1 MSFAPSGDFAG
12 VRERFRHRPKHMTR
26 PTSRLGNAAIWTR
39 WSGPSLP
46 MLVVASLLCLGVANI
61 VTRAN
66 FREAEDGVLWVQAAE
81 GVVAADIADGT
92 PAAGV
97 GLSRGD
103 VLLAIDDQPI
113 QEVADVVRSLH
124 ASPAGTAARY
134 TVLRLGAREVVD
146 LQVAPIPSGA
156 RPFYFL
162 LASIGIFTLLVGGA
176 VRLRRPRDPATL
188 HFFWLS
194 VAFFGLFTFSFS
206 GRLDRLDWIFYWG
219 DAISLLLLPA
229 LFLHFALIFPERTRR
244 WTAGAGRVLVPLIYV
259 PAVLLGAARA
269 IALARSSDNAPLF
282 VGVIATL
289 DRLDYVYLIGC
300 LVAGLFVLSRAL
312 AEVRSITSRRQL
324 RWIAWGT
331 ALGAA
336 PFVFGYALPWAMG
349 VEPSFL
355 MQLSAVPLSFIP
367 LAYASAIVRYR
378 LLDVEVIVKRG
389 LVYGAA
395 VGAVIAIYAA
405 LLEAFDRVF
414 ATGAPG
420 NTWALAAAV
429 TAIALVLAPPVKQ
442 AIQNALDRAFYR
454 DRYDYRRAL
463 VGFARDLNTDLDLHR
478 LSERLVSRVMET
490 LLVNRM
496 ALMLADET
504 EPHFASVRASG
515 LGDRQL
521 PVLPRGSSIGE
532 RLDAGHTVALD
543 DPIAAGRFAAEDVEF
558 WRDQGLYYFI
568 PCVSNEGTIA
578 LLALGRRNSGEPLH
592 SEDTALLSA
601 VAGQIAT
608 ALENARLYRQLH
620 LKATELD
627 RLRSFN
633 ENILESL
640 DDGLL
645 VLDLGDRIVWWNKA
659 LEQLYGVPRVSA
671 VGRLLRDVFDAPVVE
686 AICAAR
692 RDSPEGAVLSRIPM
706 TRRGEDANRSI
717 IVNAAVVPLRA
728 AGDEAATA
736 SGSIVIVEDITRR
749 VELEEQ
755 LQISE
760 KMASIGLLAAGV
772 AHEVN
777 TPLTGISSFTQMLL
791 DGADPEDPK
800 TRLLEKIERQTF
812 RAAKIVN
819 GLLNLSRPPS
829 AAAGEVA
836 PVDLNAV
843 ITDVLSLLEHQFQLQ
858 HVKVRRAL
866 SADPVMVTG
875 FEHKLQQVFLNLFL
889 NAKDAM
895 PKGGWLSVTTSLKDG
910 NAAVEL
916 ADTGSGI
923 PSEYLAR
930 IYDPFFTTKSIG
942 HGTGLGLSITYGIVR
957 EHHGSIDC
965 ESVVGQGTRF
975 VLEFPPVPVEPS
987 ARAARS

>member
-1 MSFAPSGDFAG
+1 
-12 VRERFRHRPKHMTR
+12 
-26 PTSRLGNAAIWTR
+26 
-39 WSGPSLP
+39 
-46 MLVVASLLCLGVANI
+46 
-61 VTRAN
+61 
-66 FREAEDGVLWVQAAE
+66 
-81 GVVAADIADGT
+81 
-92 PAAGV
+92 
-97 GLSRGD
+97 
-103 VLLAIDDQPI
+103 
-113 QEVADVVRSLH
+113 
-124 ASPAGTAARY
+124 
-134 TVLRLGAREVVD
+134 
-146 LQVAPIPSGA
+146 
-156 RPFYFL
+156 
-162 LASIGIFTLLVGGA
+162 
-176 VRLRRPRDPATL
+176 
-188 HFFWLS
+188 
-194 VAFFGLFTFSFS
+194 
-206 GRLDRLDWIFYWG
+206 
-219 DAISLLLLPA
+219 
-229 LFLHFALIFPERTRR
+229 
-244 WTAGAGRVLVPLIYV
+244 
-259 PAVLLGAARA
+259 
-269 IALARSSDNAPLF
+269 
-282 VGVIATL
+282 
-289 DRLDYVYLIGC
+289 
-300 LVAGLFVLSRAL
+300 
-312 AEVRSITSRRQL
+312 
-324 RWIAWGT
+324 
-331 ALGAA
+331 
-336 PFVFGYALPWAMG
+336 
-349 VEPSFL
+349 
-355 MQLSAVPLSFIP
+355 
-367 LAYASAIVRYR
+367 
-378 LLDVEVIVKRG
+378 
-389 LVYGAA
+389 
-395 VGAVIAIYAA
+395 
-405 LLEAFDRVF
+405 
-414 ATGAPG
+414 
-420 NTWALAAAV
+420 
-429 TAIALVLAPPVKQ
+429 
-442 AIQNALDRAFYR
+442 
-454 DRYDYRRAL
+454 
-463 VGFARDLNTDLDLHR
+463 
-478 LSERLVSRVMET
+478 
-490 LLVNRM
+490 M

-504 EPHFASVRASG
+504 EPHFATVRASG
-515 LGDRQL
+515 FGDRQP

-543 DPIAAGRFAAEDVEF
+543 DPIAASRFAAEDVEF

-578 LLALGRRNSGEPLH
+578 LLALGRKNSGEPLH

-627 RLRSFN
+627 RLRAFN

-645 VLDLGDRIVWWNKA
+645 VLDLADRIVWWNKA
-659 LEQLYGVPRVSA
+659 LEQLY
-671 VGRLLRDVFDAPVVE
+671 
-686 AICAAR
+686 CAAR
-692 RDSPEGAVLSRIPM
+692 RDAPEGAVLSRIPVS
-706 TRRGEDANRSI
+706 RRGEDVRSI
-717 IVNAAVVPLRA
+717 IVNAAVVPLRV

-736 SGSIVIVEDITRR
+736 YGSIVILEDITRR

-858 HVKVRRAL
+858 HIKVRREL

-910 NAAVEL
+910 KAAVEL

-923 PSEYLAR
+923 PSEHLAR

-942 HGTGLGLSITYGIVR
+942 HGIGLGLSITYGIVR

-975 VLEFPPVPVEPS
+975 VLEFPPVPAEQS
-987 ARAARS
+987 TRAARS

>member
-1 MSFAPSGDFAG
+1 
-12 VRERFRHRPKHMTR
+12 MTGKSS
-26 PTSRLGNAAIWTR
+26 TLGTAAIWTR
-39 WSGPSLP
+39 WSGPALP
-46 MLVVASLLCLGVANI
+46 IVVVTALLCLGVANI
-61 VTRAN
+61 VTRAT
-66 FREAEDGVLWVQAAE
+66 FQEAEDGVLWVQGAD
-81 GVVAADIADGT
+81 GVVASEIAEGT
-92 PAAGV
+92 PAASV
-97 GLSRGD
+97 GLARGD
-103 VLLAIDDQPI
+103 ILLAIDDRPI
-113 QEVADVVRSLH
+113 QQVSDVVDALH
-124 ASPAGTAARY
+124 GSRAGAPARY
-134 TVLRLGAREVVD
+134 TILRLGAREVVD

-188 HFFWLS
+188 HFLWLS

-219 DAISLLLLPA
+219 DAVSILVLPA
-229 LFLHFALIFPERTRR
+229 LFLHFALVFPERRRR
-244 WTAGAGRVLVPLIYV
+244 WTSGGAGRVLVPLIYV
-259 PAVLLGAARA
+259 PPVLLGAARA
-269 IALARSSDNAPLF
+269 VALARSAADAPLF

-300 LVAGLFVLSRAL
+300 FVAGLLTLSRAL
-312 AEVRSITSRRQL
+312 AEARSITARRQL

-336 PFVFGYALPWAMG
+336 PFVFGYAVPWAMG
-349 VEPSFL
+349 VEPSL
-355 MQLSAVPLSFIP
+355 VMQLSAIPLSFIP

-389 LVYGAA
+389 LVYSAA
-395 VGAVIAIYAA
+395 VGVVVAIYAA
-405 LLEAFDRVF
+405 LLEAFDRMF
-414 ATGAPG
+414 AGGAPG
-420 NTWALAAAV
+420 NNWVLAAAV

-442 AIQNALDRAFYR
+442 AVQNALDRAFYR

-463 VGFARDLNTDLDLHR
+463 VGFARDLNTDLDLNR
-478 LSERLVSRVMET
+478 LADRLVSRVMET
-490 LLVNRM
+490 LLVDRM
-496 ALMLADET
+496 ALMLADES
-504 EPHFASVRASG
+504 EPHFGSVRASG
-515 LGDRQL
+515 FGDRQP
-521 PVLPRGSSIGE
+521 PVLPRGSGIGE
-532 RLDAGHTVALD
+532 RVGAGHTVALD

-558 WRDQGLYYFI
+558 WRDEGLYYFI

-578 LLALGRRNSGEPLH
+578 LLALGRKSSGEPLH

-620 LKATELD
+620 VKAIELD
-627 RLRSFN
+627 RLRAFN

-645 VLDLGDRIVWWNKA
+645 VLDLGDRIVWWNRA
-659 LEQLYGVPRVSA
+659 LEQLYGVPRVAA

-692 RDSPEGAVLSRIPM
+692 RDTPDGAVLSRIPI
-706 TRRGEDANRSI
+706 TRRDGAGGRAM

-728 AGDEAATA
+728 AGDEAASA
-736 SGSIVIVEDITRR
+736 DGSIIILEDITRR

-791 DGADPEDPK
+791 EGADPEDPK
-800 TRLLEKIERQTF
+800 TQLLEKIERQTF

-829 AAAGEVA
+829 AAGSDLSR
-836 PVDLNAV
+836 VDLTTV
-843 ITDVLSLLEHQFQLQ
+843 INDVLSLLEHQFELQ
-858 HVKVRRAL
+858 HIKVRRELA
-866 SADPVMVTG
+866 AEPVEVLG

-895 PKGGWLSVTTSLKDG
+895 PKGGWLSVATAVTDG
-910 NAAVEL
+910 KPSVQL

-923 PSEYLAR
+923 PSEHLAR

-975 VLEFPPVPVEPS
+975 HLEFPPAPVEQA
-987 ARAARS
+987 ARAAHS